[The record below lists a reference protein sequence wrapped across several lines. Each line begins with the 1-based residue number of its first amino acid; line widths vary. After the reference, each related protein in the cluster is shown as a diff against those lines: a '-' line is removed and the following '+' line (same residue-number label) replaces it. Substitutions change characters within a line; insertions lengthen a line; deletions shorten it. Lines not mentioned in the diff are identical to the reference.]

1 MAKYVITFG
10 HGGDTNST
18 RTFKQRPAAYRFAYA
33 RWYEA
38 LGYLGGRD
46 TQWGRAGATALDA
59 WLIDRTSHTVTA
71 IDPHGT
77 FAVII
82 KKA

>member
-46 TQWGRAGATALDA
+46 TQWGRRGTAILNE
-59 WLIDRTSHTVTA
+59 WLIDLTKQACVA

-77 FAVII
+77 FRVVIG
-82 KKA
+82 KD